1 MVSLRRVGP
10 GGTCEA
16 AHKPGLRGNGWRRYV
31 LALRL
36 AKWRVCHV
44 QPSLAARSIEM
55 ARERD
60 RRDRD
65 LEERGR
71 ERERERW
78 YAVRR
83 VRSAGTTRR
92 RRGKMVSLL
101 SSSLSS
107 SHLSL
112 SARATLPQL
121 ARYLAD
127 PFFIVP
133 LLAYLLLCSIRCSHP
148 ASISLPFLGA
158 PCLFR
163 APAVHSLHV
172 HTLYYCL
179 YSTHLSLSLSSST
192 LQANKLVREAKY

>member
-1 MVSLRRVGP
+1 
-10 GGTCEA
+10 
-16 AHKPGLRGNGWRRYV
+16 
-31 LALRL
+31 
-36 AKWRVCHV
+36 
-44 QPSLAARSIEM
+44 
-55 ARERD
+55 
-60 RRDRD
+60 
-65 LEERGR
+65 
-71 ERERERW
+71 
-78 YAVRR
+78 
-83 VRSAGTTRR
+83 
-92 RRGKMVSLL
+92 MVSLL

-172 HTLYYCL
+172 HTLYYSL
-179 YSTHLSLSLSSST
+179 HSIHEPLSPRSSYV
-192 LQANKLVREAKY
+192 AEPLVWRAVAYLGFGEGYAATIFYIIRYNSHILLDNRLLIV

>member
-1 MVSLRRVGP
+1 MSKQTTNYSLLSNSAFNLICYYTRLSKDDALPIPICTLYPALQQQCSLPKSRRAHRSELLSRPSMVSLRRVGP

-71 ERERERW
+71 ERGGMPYAEYALQEQPGGGGEGRW
-78 YAVRR
+78 FPC
-83 VRSAGTTRR
+83 S
-92 RRGKMVSLL
+92 
-101 SSSLSS
+101 
-107 SHLSL
+107 
-112 SARATLPQL
+112 RAP
-121 ARYLAD
+121 
-127 PFFIVP
+127 
-133 LLAYLLLCSIRCSHP
+133 
-148 ASISLPFLGA
+148 SLPLT
-158 PCLFR
+158 CR
-163 APAVHSLHV
+163 SR
-172 HTLYYCL
+172 
-179 YSTHLSLSLSSST
+179 
-192 LQANKLVREAKY
+192 LVQPFPS